1 MLFLKNEKYF
11 MMRFSSWK
19 VTFEACFITRAPVK
33 KVILEKI
40 SSALLMLEAHRMLHI
55 LAKTVSDIAD
65 VNGREAW
72 NQNRLDP

>member
-1 MLFLKNEKYF
+1 M
-11 MMRFSSWK
+11 
-19 VTFEACFITRAPVK
+19 TFEACFITRAPVK

-40 SSALLMLEAHRMLHI
+40 SSALLMLEAHRMLNI
-55 LAKTVSDIAD
+55 IAKTVSEIAD